1 MRTSPPGRSKFGSR
15 RTCSMAGTVRR
26 SIPSPSPWPRPP
38 AETGDTGF
46 HYTIDEETGEIV
58 IRNYRTIE
66 ASYHFTC
73 QIGYDFY
80 PYQVAD
86 GYEKGEIQADFRVK
100 DSKGDLTAESEQLS
114 VSVHTET
121 KKPEAYKSVNHK
133 YELWQDA
140 WGEKPAD
147 AADYFYVE
155 WQLYTTLKRG
165 TQPFTFTLQEDL
177 GDYGEFVGW
186 RATSAGSY
194 TLGSQA
200 EFEQTIFDTDGPNS
214 TATTAYSKT
223 IYVLAR
229 YPPVDAGDDER
240 RHQFLHRQRKRL
252 RRRHKDGDGQQ
263 KLYLRR
269 AGPFLPGRL
278 LPRQQERRQGHH
290 RRRQPAAG
298 GQKRGKLLLR
308 ERDAPGLWDD
318 KRRAGPVHDSPGGRA
333 AVPGREAA
341 GGGGLHPDEL
351 LSHRATEYGYKIDPE
366 QGYQA
371 VLDQDYDAYAPVTV
385 WVKTADAPDAWANYG
400 TVTRTSSGYT
410 WHGADGSA
418 SAVSSAARV
427 SLPEG
432 TTKVRFTHTATRYQV
447 SFGASFYS

>member
-1 MRTSPPGRSKFGSR
+1 
-15 RTCSMAGTVRR
+15 MAGTVRR

-155 WQLYTTLKRG
+155 WRLYTTLKRG

-229 YPPVDAGDDER
+229 YPRSMLETTSVVTNSYTASVNGY
-240 RHQFLHRQRKRL
+240 
-252 RRRHKDGDGQQ
+252 DGDTKTATGSRNYTYVAPDLSYKGDYCRASKSSGRDITGGVNLLQAGKSVENYFSVNVTLQGYGMTNDGQDP
-263 KLYLRR
+263 YTTV
-269 AGPFLPGRL
+269 
-278 LPRQQERRQGHH
+278 QE
-290 RRRQPAAG
+290 
-298 GQKRGKLLLR
+298 
-308 ERDAPGLWDD
+308 
-318 KRRAGPVHDSPGGRA
+318 
-333 AVPGREAA
+333 
-341 GGGGLHPDEL
+341 DEL
-351 LSHRATEYGYKIDPE
+351 LFLDEKRLEAGDYTLTSFYLTGLRNTATRRSTRSRAIRPSWTRTMTPTPLSPSGSRRRTRRTPGQTTAPSRARAAAIPGTAQTAAPARSAAPPGSACRKARRRSASPTPPRAT
-366 QGYQA
+366 
-371 VLDQDYDAYAPVTV
+371 
-385 WVKTADAPDAWANYG
+385 
-400 TVTRTSSGYT
+400 R
-410 WHGADGSA
+410 SA
-418 SAVSSAARV
+418 SARASIRRKR
-427 SLPEG
+427 
-432 TTKVRFTHTATRYQV
+432 TTRYAGEV
-447 SFGASFYS
+447 TPKS

>member
-1 MRTSPPGRSKFGSR
+1 
-15 RTCSMAGTVRR
+15 MAGTVRR

-229 YPPVDAGDDER
+229 YPRSMLETTSVVTNSYTASVNGY
-240 RHQFLHRQRKRL
+240 
-252 RRRHKDGDGQQ
+252 DGDTKTATGSRNYTYVAPDLSY
-263 KLYLRR
+263 KGDYCR
-269 AGPFLPGRL
+269 AS
-278 LPRQQERRQGHH
+278 
-290 RRRQPAAG
+290 
-298 GQKRGKLLLR
+298 K
-308 ERDAPGLWDD
+308 
-318 KRRAGPVHDSPGGRA
+318 SGGRDITGG
-333 AVPGREAA
+333 VNLLQA
-341 GGGGLHPDEL
+341 GKSVENYFSVNVTLQGYGMTNDGQDPYTTVQEDEL
-351 LSHRATEYGYKIDPE
+351 LFLDEKRLEAGDYTLTSFYLTGLTEYGYKIDPE